1 MTRYMHFIAQ
11 LLVLSMLGLSFPSHA
26 SLMPTQATAPI
37 TAQSAERSRVMDFL
51 AREDVASKIAA
62 QGVDLAQVQQR
73 VAAMSDVE
81 VNQLAQRI
89 DSAPAAGDAGIIG
102 VVFTIFII
110 LLITDILGLTKVFP
124 FTRSVR

>member
-1 MTRYMHFIAQ
+1 MTRYMQFIAQ
-11 LLVLSMLGLSFPSHA
+11 LLVLSMLGLSFPSYA
-26 SLMPTQATAPI
+26 SLMPTQAATTI

-51 AREDVASKIAA
+51 AREDVASQIAA